1 MTTSNKNFKVK
12 NGLEVLGT
20 LATVNGNDI
29 LTVASSIAA
38 LADVDL
44 TGAVEGNSLV
54 FDASL
59 NLIPGQGAGG
69 GSAKYI
75 VSDTKPLD
83 PTDGLVWYNSL
94 TSESFI
100 YIVDLDSEQW
110 VELGGMGPQGP
121 TGPAGADST
130 VPGPQGDQG
139 ESGIVA
145 QATAPSDTTVM
156 WYDTSVEGYG
166 IPLGGVTGQVLTKID
181 GADHNTSWQT
191 PYGQTDADADIAALV
206 DGAPTALNTLN
217 KIAASIA
224 DDADFA
230 GTVQDGLDTKA
241 NLSHTHAILDITN
254 LQTALDA
261 KSNDG
266 HNHDDAYYTKAQ
278 ANDLLATKADEVH
291 THDDRYY
298 TETEMNVLLADK
310 ASETHNHAISDVTGL
325 QNSLDVL
332 QTNIDGKANTSHIHQ
347 ISHVT
352 GLQTALDA
360 KASYSHIHDDRYYTE
375 SETDTLL
382 NAKANLASP
391 SLTGTVTA
399 EYIAASQ
406 RVTGTT
412 PNDAGSTG
420 GLAVKAP
427 AGGSQTSAYLQFVN
441 NAYSAQWGS
450 IEATPSSELK
460 LNATYVKIPN
470 QPTFFAYQ
478 PESGTYT
485 IAAGTPV
492 FTTATM
498 NTGSAYNTS
507 NGRFTAP
514 IAGVYQF
521 NGMMLCRTNTGAG
534 EMTFLKN
541 GVNVVSRNLAY
552 SYPVGASAHDPV
564 HITMYLSLAAGDY
577 VQINVTQPSGGD
589 WYYGGGLGW
598 FAGRLV
604 G

>member
-100 YIVDLDSEQW
+100 YIVDVDSEQW

-191 PYGQTDADADIAALV
+191 PYKQADADADIAALV
-206 DGAPTALNTLN
+206 DGAPTTLNTLN

-241 NLSHTHAILDITN
+241 NLLHTHAISDVTN

-261 KSNDG
+261 KSDDG

-291 THDDRYY
+291 SHDDRYY

-375 SETDTLL
+375 SEIDDKLALKATL
-382 NAKANLASP
+382 NSSP
-391 SLTGTVTA
+391 TFTGTV
-399 EYIAASQ
+399 AAPIINASTSMATVAMAISGAATVGTTLG
-406 RVTGTT
+406 VTGATT
-412 PNDAGSTG
+412 LGST
-420 GLAVKAP
+420 LAVSGTTTVTGNVNPQATNSYDL
-427 AGGSQTSAYLQFVN
+427 GTSSLRWRNIYTQDLHLSNGIGDYTVIEGTEELYLVN
-441 NAYSAQWGS
+441 NNNGKHFKFAL
-450 IEATPSSELK
+450 IEVDPSEVPAKSE
-460 LNATYVKIPN
+460 
-470 QPTFFAYQ
+470 
-478 PESGTYT
+478 S
-485 IAAGTPV
+485 
-492 FTTATM
+492 
-498 NTGSAYNTS
+498 
-507 NGRFTAP
+507 
-514 IAGVYQF
+514 
-521 NGMMLCRTNTGAG
+521 
-534 EMTFLKN
+534 
-541 GVNVVSRNLAY
+541 
-552 SYPVGASAHDPV
+552 D
-564 HITMYLSLAAGDY
+564 
-577 VQINVTQPSGGD
+577 
-589 WYYGGGLGW
+589 
-598 FAGRLV
+598 
-604 G
+604 